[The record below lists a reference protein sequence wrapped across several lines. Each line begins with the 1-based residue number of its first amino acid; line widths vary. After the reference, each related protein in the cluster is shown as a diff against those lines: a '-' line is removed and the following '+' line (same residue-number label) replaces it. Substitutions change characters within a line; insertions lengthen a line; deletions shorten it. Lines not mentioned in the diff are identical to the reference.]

1 MRCDIIVPN
10 DGKSIPSGKQGEIFM
25 KKLLAFSAVSAAVL
39 SAQALDMDL
48 FEKLVAIPSV
58 SANIKEVNRA
68 TRFVQDYLVKRGLNC
83 TVETMDDGREVLYAA
98 VTPGKRH
105 DFVFAAHLD
114 VVAPGK
120 PSHFTIERKDGDRVE
135 GRGVRDCKGNA
146 VAVIETLCELAG
158 KDFSVGCIFGPDE
171 EIGGH
176 ATKWMVEQ
184 KGYVP
189 GKMVIVTDSGY
200 GKICYAQKGQTFIR
214 IKATGRS
221 GHSSRPWKCDDSIT
235 KVMQAYVKIREIW
248 DRRHPLPE
256 DKWSDVM
263 VPTQV
268 HADGGVL
275 NMIPPRMDLIL
286 NLRSVNPGA
295 KDELFELAKEVSG
308 CEVEL
313 MRHSPPV
320 NSDPNHPLVKSLQKV
335 MTEEIGKPVT
345 MDRMLAATDARCF
358 ARCGVPVA
366 MIGTKGDNAHA
377 VDEYVEL
384 FSIDE
389 MRKYLIKFI
398 LQNSGK

>member
-1 MRCDIIVPN
+1 
-10 DGKSIPSGKQGEIFM
+10 M
-25 KKLLAFSAVSAAVL
+25 KKLLAFAAVSAAVL

-120 PSHFTIERKDGDRVE
+120 PSHFTIERKAGDRVE

-295 KDELFELAKEVSG
+295 KDELFELAKEVSVVHDLAHG
-308 CEVEL
+308 RLGVWSDLHQIEPLAFSHALCL
-313 MRHSPPV
+313 ISRHNAEHLTV
-320 NSDPNHPLVKSLQKV
+320 CVK
-335 MTEEIGKPVT
+335 
-345 MDRMLAATDARCF
+345 
-358 ARCGVPVA
+358 
-366 MIGTKGDNAHA
+366 NAHRRHADLVVYASERSDNTPLFA
-377 VDEYVEL
+377 VVKIV
-384 FSIDE
+384 FTVSI
-389 MRKYLIKFI
+389 RQKRIK
-398 LQNSGK
+398 L